1 MIKNLTEYNLTSST
15 LKAFEER
22 KLFLERQMSADNVQ
36 LEINGIVAISDE
48 LRQQIQEYENIV
60 NKNVIFDT
68 VESLQELPTTLI
80 GKRLQL
86 NISQEEM
93 ALKIKM
99 DVSQYIE
106 LENNDFYEI
115 DRENFEKI
123 LDILRLDNPHQLLT
137 KDYVALMPIIESN
150 LRKLDNKAS
159 FIANAIKP
167 IKEMLG
173 TNTSLTN
180 FNIEKLI
187 HQFKE
192 VFSINIQEE
201 IEPSKMQNS
210 LAVAFKHKINVNDN
224 NLNLST
230 AYAAYVARVIT
241 KQMKN
246 SIKCKADPIAIR
258 QLLLEE
264 YGGVSLEACVDFIW
278 KHNVAVI
285 PLNIHGSFHGACLDF
300 SETKAIVLSQ
310 QNKTI
315 SRWKFDLLHELYHA
329 LVMEYS
335 LYIERTDIMDQNE
348 DEEKQASEF
357 ASYVIFGQEMES
369 VLELI
374 LAQSGGHMSLVK
386 DSVISIGEEFGLNI
400 DDLANYV
407 AFRISKGGLNF
418 WGTAMNLQKDR
429 RNPAD
434 ILLSYLRNEIN
445 LAHINTFEFEVLQTI
460 FNQEVILLG

>member
-1 MIKNLTEYNLTSST
+1 MIKNLSEYNLTSST
-15 LKAFEER
+15 LNDFKKR
-22 KLFLERQMSADNVQ
+22 KLFLEKQMSADNVQ
-36 LEINGIVAISDE
+36 LEIDGIIAISDE
-48 LRQQIQEYENIV
+48 LHQQIKQYENIV
-60 NKNVIFDT
+60 NKKT
-68 VESLQELPTTLI
+68 VFNAIESLQELPTTLI
-80 GKRLQL
+80 GKRIQL

-93 ALKIKM
+93 ALKLKM
-99 DVSQYIE
+99 DTSQYIE
-106 LENNDFYEI
+106 LEKNDFYEI
-115 DRENFEKI
+115 DREHFEKI
-123 LDILRLDNPHQLLT
+123 LDILELDNPHQILT
-137 KDYVALMPIIESN
+137 KDYSALMPIIESN
-150 LRKLDNKAS
+150 LRKLDSKAS

-167 IKEMLG
+167 IKELL
-173 TNTSLTN
+173 NTKSSLTN
-180 FNIEKLI
+180 FNIERLI
-187 HQFKE
+187 QQFKE
-192 VFSINIQEE
+192 VFLLNIHEE

-246 SIKCKADPIAIR
+246 SKNCKADPIAIR
-258 QLLLEE
+258 QFLLKE
-264 YGGVSLEACVDFIW
+264 YSDVSLEACVDFIW
-278 KHNVAVI
+278 KLNIAVI

-300 SETKAIVLSQ
+300 DETKAIVLSQ

-374 LAQSGGHMSLVK
+374 LSKSGGHMSLVK
-386 DSVISIGEEFGLNI
+386 DSTISVADEFNLNV

-429 RNPAD
+429 RNPMD
-434 ILLSYLRNEIN
+434 ILLTYLRNEIN
-445 LAHINTFEFEVLQTI
+445 IVHINSFELEVLQTV

>member
-1 MIKNLTEYNLTSST
+1 MIKNLSEYNLTSST

-22 KLFLERQMSADNVQ
+22 KLFLERQTRADNVQ
-36 LEINGIVAISDE
+36 LEIEGIVAISDE
-48 LRQQIQEYENIV
+48 LQQQIEQYENIV
-60 NKNVIFDT
+60 NKRIIFNT
-68 VESLQELPTTLI
+68 IESLQELPITLI
-80 GKRLQL
+80 GKRIQL

-93 ALKIKM
+93 ASKIKM
-99 DVSQYIE
+99 DASRYIE

-115 DRENFEKI
+115 EKEHFEKI
-123 LDILRLDNPHQLLT
+123 LDILNLDNPHQILT

-150 LRKLDNKAS
+150 LRELDKKAS

-167 IKEMLG
+167 IKELLS
-173 TNTSLTN
+173 TNASLTN
-180 FNIEKLI
+180 FNIERLI
-187 HQFKE
+187 QQFKE

-201 IEPSKMQNS
+201 IDPSKMQNS

-241 KQMKN
+241 RRMK
-246 SIKCKADPIAIR
+246 SSKKYKADPIAIR
-258 QLLLEE
+258 QFLLER
-264 YGGVSLEACVDFIW
+264 YGDVSLEACVDFIW
-278 KHNVAVI
+278 KLNVAVI

-300 SETKAIVLSQ
+300 DETKAIVLSQ

-374 LAQSGGHMSLVK
+374 LVKSGGHMSLVK
-386 DSVISIGEEFGLNI
+386 DSVISIAEEFDLNI

-407 AFRISKGGLNF
+407 AFRISKGGLSF

-429 RNPAD
+429 RNPTD
-434 ILLSYLRNEIN
+434 ILLAYLRNEIN
-445 LAHINTFEFEVLQTI
+445 IVHINSFEFEVLQTV